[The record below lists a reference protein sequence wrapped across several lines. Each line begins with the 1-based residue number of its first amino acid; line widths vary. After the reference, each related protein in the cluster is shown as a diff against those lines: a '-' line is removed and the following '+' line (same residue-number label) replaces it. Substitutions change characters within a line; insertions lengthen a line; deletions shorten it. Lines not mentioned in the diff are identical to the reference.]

1 MSDQPDTDSP
11 TKVVQDS
18 RFIPYAAPTPSVVQ
32 VATIQTPA
40 WPLLHSGL
48 LIRWSLV
55 VSLGMIGHVQA
66 QTAEGPS
73 PHTLLEQAKQLEGA
87 QRYDDAIALYR
98 ATLQQD
104 PENDEIREALA
115 RLLSWQGFHA
125 EAAHL
130 YREIMR
136 RHPADL
142 DIRTALARVLSWHTD
157 RKEAQHLY
165 EQILRENPRH
175 VEALRGLGDLL
186 FWEERPD
193 DALPYYEQAFIIER
207 DPTVAER
214 IASIKGAL
222 RQSERPSSAAILDPT
237 GPHRADRITRAQD
250 WERKGE
256 YGQAITAYRKI
267 LEEFPNDD
275 ETRGTLA
282 RTLAR
287 DGQFEQAA
295 SLYRDILTRHPSDLD
310 VQIDLARV
318 RAWQKQYDSAIHLFQ
333 EVLRQDSANREALR
347 GFADTLYW
355 SGATQEALVQY
366 RRVYQV
372 TGDDAIAARIRQV
385 AAALDASPQAPLGP
399 RDSTIRLPFR
409 DYLKVGYGH
418 FVYSRGIQDER
429 SVLIEVSKS
438 LGAQTL
444 IARVEPINRF
454 GFHDTVLSAEGYSP
468 LWRRAWGYLAAQG
481 AVNPD
486 FSPTY
491 SFVGE
496 AFQGLGVVH
505 PLLTIFEASFGY
517 RHLSYKTDDINLLL
531 PGLTVFLP
539 FRLWLTEKLY
549 YVPETGAITLSSRLT
564 WRPTPRL
571 QIFAS
576 GSFGTSGER
585 IVATQDVTRISGR
598 TIQGGIVLP
607 VADRISLELTGYDED
622 RGALYTRRG
631 AGFSVMYHW

>member
-1 MSDQPDTDSP
+1 MT
-11 TKVVQDS
+11 TKLTLARS
-18 RFIPYAAPTPSVVQ
+18 FPNGS
-32 VATIQTPA
+32 
-40 WPLLHSGL
+40 LLV
-48 LIRWSLV
+48 RWSLV
-55 VSLGMIGHVQA
+55 VSLGMIGHLQA
-66 QTAEGPS
+66 QAADGPS
-73 PHTLLEQAKQLEGA
+73 PRTSIEQAKQFEQA
-87 QRYDDAIALYR
+87 QRYDDAITLYR
-98 ATLQQD
+98 AMLQQD
-104 PENDEIREALA
+104 PENDEIRGALA
-115 RLLSWQGFHA
+115 RLLSWQGSHA
-125 EAAHL
+125 EVADL

-136 RHPADL
+136 RHPADP
-142 DIRTALARVLSWHTD
+142 DVRTALARVLSWHTD
-157 RKEAQHLY
+157 RKEARRLY
-165 EQILRENPRH
+165 EQVLQENPRH
-175 VEALRGLGDLL
+175 VEALQGLGDLL
-186 FWEERPD
+186 FWEERSA
-193 DALPYYEQAFIIER
+193 DALPYYEQAYTIER
-207 DPTVAER
+207 DPAVAER

-222 RQSERPSSAAILDPT
+222 RQSESPSPAVIPGPT
-237 GPHRADRITRAQD
+237 GPHRADRIARAQD
-250 WERKGE
+250 WEQKGE
-256 YGQAITAYRKI
+256 YGQAITAYRQI

-310 VQIDLARV
+310 VQIGLARV
-318 RAWQKQYDSAIHLFQ
+318 RAWQKQYGSAIHLFQ

-372 TGDDAIAARIRQV
+372 TGENAIAARIRDV

-399 RDSTIRLPFR
+399 RDSIIRLPFR
-409 DYLKVGYGH
+409 DYVKAGYGQ
-418 FVYSRGIQDER
+418 FSYSRGIPDER
-429 SVLIEVSKS
+429 NVLIEVSKS
-438 LGAQTL
+438 FGAQTL

-454 GFHDTVLSAEGYSP
+454 GFHDTVFSAEGYSP

-481 AVNPD
+481 SINPD

-505 PLLTIFEASFGY
+505 SLLTIFEVSFGY

-539 FRLWLTEKLY
+539 FHLWLTEKLY

-607 VADRISLELTGYDED
+607 VADRISLEITGFDED

-631 AGFSVMYHW
+631 ASFSVIYHW

>member
-11 TKVVQDS
+11 TKVFQDS
-18 RFIPYAAPTPSVVQ
+18 RFIPYPAPTPSVVQ

-40 WPLLHSGL
+40 WPLLHSSL

-55 VSLGMIGHVQA
+55 VSLGMIGHLQA
-66 QTAEGPS
+66 RAADEPS
-73 PHTLLEQAKQLEGA
+73 SRTLIEQAKQLEQA
-87 QRYDDAIALYR
+87 QQYDDAVTLYR
-98 ATLQQD
+98 AILQQH
-104 PENDEIREALA
+104 PENDEIRGALA
-115 RLLSWQGFHA
+115 RLLSWQGAHV
-125 EAAHL
+125 EAADL
-130 YREIMR
+130 YRTIMR

-142 DIRTALARVLSWHTD
+142 DVRTALARVLSWHTD

-165 EQILRENPRH
+165 EQVLRENPRH

-222 RQSERPSSAAILDPT
+222 RQSERPSSATILDPT

-250 WERKGE
+250 REQTGKYGE
-256 YGQAITAYRKI
+256 PI
-267 LEEFPNDD
+267 
-275 ETRGTLA
+275 
-282 RTLAR
+282 
-287 DGQFEQAA
+287 
-295 SLYRDILTRHPSDLD
+295 
-310 VQIDLARV
+310 
-318 RAWQKQYDSAIHLFQ
+318 SA
-333 EVLRQDSANREALR
+333 
-347 GFADTLYW
+347 T
-355 SGATQEALVQY
+355 
-366 RRVYQV
+366 
-372 TGDDAIAARIRQV
+372 
-385 AAALDASPQAPLGP
+385 LDASPQAPLGP

-418 FVYSRGIQDER
+418 FVYSRGIPDER

-444 IARVEPINRF
+444 IARVEPIHRF
-454 GFHDTVLSAEGYSP
+454 GFHDTVFSAEGYSP
-468 LWRRAWGYLAAQG
+468 LWRRAWGYLAGQG
-481 AVNPD
+481 SINPD

-496 AFQGLGVVH
+496 AFQGLGGAH

-539 FRLWLTEKLY
+539 FHLWLTEKLY